1 MNLLS
6 LVGPRLDNIY
16 QIRRKR
22 YYSSGCNFLQSKQG
36 LSICAT
42 HACCRSPTCICLA
55 APLLFM
61 PLCTSLFIQDLF
73 QYLIYAGLGIR
84 IQQRNE
90 TKRIRGGND
99 FVAAL
104 LACLLLYRHCC
115 YSAQSPGPI
124 PNAVSFLL
132 EDPFINKGTQ
142 FLLENKYSLWT
153 ILVKL
158 NILI

>member
-1 MNLLS
+1 M
-6 LVGPRLDNIY
+6 
-16 QIRRKR
+16 
-22 YYSSGCNFLQSKQG
+22 
-36 LSICAT
+36 
-42 HACCRSPTCICLA
+42 
-55 APLLFM
+55 
-61 PLCTSLFIQDLF
+61 
-73 QYLIYAGLGIR
+73 LGWVFES
-84 IQQRNE
+84 NNV

-99 FVAAL
+99 FVAAF
-104 LACLLLYRHCC
+104 LACLLYRHCC